1 MSSWFNSLYEWR
13 NSPIGN
19 LNTYKSST
27 YLTKPSFKLELN
39 QLASLF
45 SLRLWIT
52 IGYRLALIYASI
64 DRDETPSVRITL
76 PIDIKNLHHRK
87 KKTSRISPP
96 HRVLV
101 WAASPRV
108 CRICML
114 TRTLPL
120 NSACTVAIDAL
131 DRWVRRRTAVSW
143 HLLQYIEHDRF
154 SRCYYFYMG
163 VEVVIRENFRTED
176 EPHD

>member
-1 MSSWFNSLYEWR
+1 MSGWFNSLHEWR

-27 YLTKPSFKLELN
+27 YLTKPSPKLELN

-45 SLRLWIT
+45 SSKLWMT

-76 PIDIKNLHHRK
+76 PIDMKNLHHNK

-108 CRICML
+108 WRIYML

-120 NSACTVAIDAL
+120 NSACIVAIDAL
-131 DRWVRRRTAVSW
+131 GRWVRHRTAVSW
-143 HLLQYIEHDRF
+143 HLL
-154 SRCYYFYMG
+154 
-163 VEVVIRENFRTED
+163 
-176 EPHD
+176 